1 MMNLQHLKDSDLLSQ
16 IKTMVQSE
24 RDLLVKILHHLRE
37 IERRRLF
44 CDLGYKSLFDY
55 AVNELKYSEGQASR
69 RIQAMRLIKDLPVI
83 EAKIADG
90 TLSLSNVQ
98 QAQNFFRNLQIAEPR
113 NVIRPQDKLD
123 VLSQLENKS
132 VRDAQKKLAEINPIQ
147 AMPKEKERV
156 ITETAIEV
164 KFVMS
169 DKLKTKLD
177 DARALL
183 GPKGAHMSYAELFES
198 LTDLSLEA
206 LENKRFGQKRI
217 EAEKKTGAADVQS
230 FAEKQNDLPKKSA
243 VLAASKVNG
252 HQMKTKSP
260 KEKSN
265 GRYIS
270 AELKREIWTRDRGQ
284 CVQCQSKRNVQFDHV
299 IPVAKGGLSRLDN
312 LRLLCFHCNQRA
324 SEKIFGLRKCD
335 VRTGLFWDS

>member
-1 MMNLQHLKDSDLLSQ
+1 M
-16 IKTMVQSE
+16 
-24 RDLLVKILHHLRE
+24 
-37 IERRRLF
+37 
-44 CDLGYKSLFDY
+44 GYKSLFDY

-123 VLSQLENKS
+123 VLAQLENKS
-132 VRDAQKKLAEINPIQ
+132 VRDAQKKLAEINSIQ
-147 AMPKEKERV
+147 AMPKERERV

-164 KFVMS
+164 KFVMT

-183 GPKGAHMSYAELFES
+183 GPKGAQMSYAELFES

-206 LENKRFGQKRI
+206 LEKKRFGQKRI
-217 EAEKKTGAADVQS
+217 EAEKKAGAAEALS
-230 FAEKQNDLPKKSA
+230 IAEKQNHLPKKSA
-243 VLAASKVNG
+243 VLAASKVKV
-252 HQMKTKSP
+252 QQTKINTAN
-260 KEKSN
+260 EKSN
-265 GRYIS
+265 ARYIS
-270 AELKREIWTRDRGQ
+270 ADLKRQIWKRDRGQ
-284 CVQCQSKRNVQFDHV
+284 CVQCHSKHNVQYDHV
-299 IPVAKGGLSRLDN
+299 IPVAMGGLSRLDN

-324 SEKIFGLRKCD
+324 SEKIFGLRKST
-335 VRTGLFWDS
+335 VRPGLCVDSSPHSPARGDPCLE